1 MKKNK
6 INKINKIKILIFF
19 SLLSV
24 FVVVLISLYS
34 IFSFKNDIDK
44 LFNNRT
50 LPSVILENMKDYYKI
65 NVLETLKQYK
75 NKEINFNQ
83 AKEVISLAEI
93 ILNKQWKTYLK
104 HSIDNDEID
113 YLLLKNISSLKKD
126 IDKEI
131 NRFLNNKKINYS
143 DIKDSIYSINMFIS
157 DLINQNLKK
166 ALSEKSMSDK
176 KFSIMIKIS
185 TVSILIVVIGSV
197 ILIIL
202 LIEHFKKINLLLE
215 NEVKRKTKEL
225 EEINKNLEL
234 RIKKA
239 VEENR
244 KKDKIMFQQGKL
256 AAMGEM
262 LQNIAHQWRQPLS
275 SLSMIIEG
283 FQIKNQL
290 GKLESEY
297 IQRKTD
303 EALKIAENM
312 SKTIDDF
319 KNFFLPDKIKKRV
332 NIKEC
337 IDHSKKL
344 LLPVLRK
351 YNIDLIVKIRQNV
364 NIFGYPN
371 ELSHVCLNIINNAIE
386 QLKNKEGLRR
396 VIIFVKNDEKNVI
409 ISVIDNG
416 GGVDEKIID
425 KIFEPYFTTR
435 LKEHG
440 SGIGLYMAKQIIE
453 KHMQGIIR
461 VKNIKHKMFS
471 KKLYNCAMFE
481 IILPLK
487 EKK

>member
-1 MKKNK
+1 MKQKNV
-6 INKINKIKILIFF
+6 NKIKILIFF
-19 SLLSV
+19 SLAAV

-34 IFSFKNDIDK
+34 IFSFKNDIDR

-75 NKEINFNQ
+75 HKEINFNQ
-83 AKEVISLAEI
+83 AKEVISLAKI
-93 ILNKQWKTYLK
+93 ILDKQWKTYLQY
-104 HSIDNDEID
+104 SIDNDEID
-113 YLLLKNISSLKKD
+113 YLLLKNISSLKKE
-126 IDKEI
+126 IDKKI
-131 NRFLNNKKINYS
+131 NKFLNNKKINYS

-166 ALSEKSMSDK
+166 ALSEKYISDK
-176 KFSIMIKIS
+176 RFSIMIKIS
-185 TVSILIVVIGSV
+185 AISIISVIIGSV
-197 ILIIL
+197 ILIVL
-202 LIEHFKKINLLLE
+202 LIEHFKRINLILE
-215 NEVKRKTKEL
+215 NEVREKTKEL
-225 EEINKNLEL
+225 ENINKNLEI

-244 KKDKIMFQQGKL
+244 KKDKIMFQQAKL

-262 LQNIAHQWRQPLS
+262 LQNIAHQWRQPLAS
-275 SLSMIIEG
+275 ISMIIEG
-283 FQIKNQL
+283 FQIKSQL
-290 GKLESEY
+290 GKLDKEY

-319 KNFFLPDKIKKRV
+319 KNFFLPDKVKKRV

-337 IDHSKKL
+337 IEHSKKL
-344 LLPVLRK
+344 LLPVLNK
-351 YNIDLIVKIRQNV
+351 YNIDLIVKIRHNV
-364 NIFGYPN
+364 HIFGYPN

-396 VIIFVKNDEKNVI
+396 IVIFVKNDKKNVI

-425 KIFEPYFTTR
+425 KIFEPYFTTK

-453 KHMQGIIR
+453 KHMEGIIR
-461 VKNIKHKMFS
+461 IKNIKHKMFS
-471 KKLYNCAMFE
+471 ENRYNCAMFE

>member
-1 MKKNK
+1 MKKNR
-6 INKINKIKILIFF
+6 INTIKVLIFF
-19 SLLSV
+19 SLLAV

-34 IFSFKNDIDK
+34 IFSFKSDIDR

-65 NVLETLKQYK
+65 NILETLKQYK
-75 NKEINFNQ
+75 NKEINFDQ

-93 ILNKQWKTYLK
+93 ILDKQWKTYLK

-113 YLLLKNISSLKKD
+113 YLLLKNITFLKKN
-126 IDKEI
+126 IDKKI
-131 NRFLNNKKINYS
+131 NDFLHNKTINYS

-157 DLINQNLKK
+157 DLINQNLKQ
-166 ALSEKSMSDK
+166 ALSEKAISDK

-185 TVSILIVVIGSV
+185 TVSIIIVIIGSV

-202 LIEHFKKINLLLE
+202 LIEHFKKINLILE
-215 NEVKRKTKEL
+215 NEVRKKTKEL
-225 EEINKNLEL
+225 ENINKNLEL
-234 RIKKA
+234 KIKKA

-244 KKDKIMFQQGKL
+244 KKDKIMFQQAKL

-283 FQIKNQL
+283 FQIKSQL
-290 GKLESEY
+290 GKLDNEY

-319 KNFFLPDKIKKRV
+319 KNFFLPDKIKKVV

-337 IDHSKKL
+337 INHSKKL
-344 LLPVLRK
+344 LLPVLNK
-351 YNIDLIVKIRQNV
+351 YNVDLIVKIRHNV

-386 QLKNKEGLRR
+386 QLKNKEGLRKI
-396 VIIFVKNDEKNVI
+396 VIFVKNDKKNVI

-416 GGVDEKIID
+416 GGVDEGIID
-425 KIFEPYFTTR
+425 KIFEPYFTTK

-471 KKLYNCAMFE
+471 KKSYKCAMFE

-487 EKK
+487 ERK

>member
-1 MKKNK
+1 MKKNR
-6 INKINKIKILIFF
+6 INTIKVLIFF
-19 SLLSV
+19 SLLAV

-34 IFSFKNDIDK
+34 IFSFKSDIDR

-65 NVLETLKQYK
+65 NILETLKQYK
-75 NKEINFNQ
+75 NKEINFDQ

-93 ILNKQWKTYLK
+93 ILDKQWKTYLK

-113 YLLLKNISSLKKD
+113 YLLLKNITFLKKN
-126 IDKEI
+126 IDKKI
-131 NRFLNNKKINYS
+131 NDFLHNKTINYS

-157 DLINQNLKK
+157 DLINQNLKQ
-166 ALSEKSMSDK
+166 ALSEKAISDK
-176 KFSIMIKIS
+176 KISIMIKIS
-185 TVSILIVVIGSV
+185 TVSIIIVIIGSV

-202 LIEHFKKINLLLE
+202 LIEHFKKINLILE
-215 NEVKRKTKEL
+215 NEVRKKTKEL
-225 EEINKNLEL
+225 ENINKNLEL
-234 RIKKA
+234 KIKKA

-244 KKDKIMFQQGKL
+244 KKDKIMFQQAKL

-283 FQIKNQL
+283 FQIKSQL
-290 GKLESEY
+290 GKLDNEY

-319 KNFFLPDKIKKRV
+319 KNFFLPDKIKKVV

-337 IDHSKKL
+337 INHSKKL
-344 LLPVLRK
+344 LLPVLNK
-351 YNIDLIVKIRQNV
+351 YNVDLIVKIRHNV

-386 QLKNKEGLRR
+386 QLKNKEGLRKI
-396 VIIFVKNDEKNVI
+396 VIFVKNDKKNVI

-416 GGVDEKIID
+416 GGVDEGIID
-425 KIFEPYFTTR
+425 KIFEPYFTTK

-471 KKLYNCAMFE
+471 KKSYKCAMFE

-487 EKK
+487 ERK